1 MNWGSSAKSLNP
13 RLPIRS
19 AMNEELKVYLVGG
32 VVRDALI
39 AEQVAD
45 LKVRATASDRDWVV
59 VGWQC

>member
-1 MNWGSSAKSLNP
+1 MNWGSGTKSLNP

-45 LKVRATASDRDWVV
+45 LKVLDADLLNGRWSL
-59 VGWQC
+59 GQ